1 MDACKIAGLECI
13 RMISE
18 PTAASIAYRLTA
30 DDQEQFEDSMNILV
44 FDYGGGTLDVS
55 VITVADFSMGVEST
69 AGDGFLG
76 GRDFDVA
83 VAEFCAQAL
92 KRDLDIELTT
102 FKSKEALRDACEN
115 AKFKLDTSETA

>member
-1 MDACKIAGLECI
+1 
-13 RMISE
+13 
-18 PTAASIAYRLTA
+18 
-30 DDQEQFEDSMNILV
+30 
-44 FDYGGGTLDVS
+44 
-55 VITVADFSMGVEST
+55 MGVEST